1 MGKRCRCYNI
11 NAFKG
16 ELPPCAQ
23 FLDNSSP
30 LIKDNTLIYRNLNG
44 IYSFI
49 SINPVS
55 TSNISTSVNLQISIS
70 NFIIGLYIS
79 QIQDKIIEYDNN
91 SVIHNNKKANDF
103 IHKALNNNISID
115 EDINASLFF
124 LITNNN
130 AILPLYTATINITPL
145 NLYIIIVLHAL
156 ENNPA
161 LFFGNNDYTFENEI
175 NFYLTSLSLKFPF
188 AKFKDCM
195 K

>member
-1 MGKRCRCYNI
+1 MRRFCRCYDC

-23 FLDNSSP
+23 FLNNSNP

-44 IYSFI
+44 IYTFL

-55 TSNISTSVNLQISIS
+55 NSNIATSANLQISFS

-79 QIQDKIIEYDNN
+79 EIQDKIIEYDSNAI
-91 SVIHNNKKANDF
+91 IHNNKKANNF
-103 IHKALNNNISID
+103 IHKALSNDISID
-115 EDINASLFF
+115 EDINASLVF
-124 LITNNN
+124 LITNTD

-161 LFFGNNDYTFENEI
+161 LFFGNNDYTFENQI
-175 NFYLTSLSLKFPF
+175 NLYLASLSLKFPF
-188 AKFKDCM
+188 TKFKDCM

>member
-79 QIQDKIIEYDNN
+79 
-91 SVIHNNKKANDF
+91 
-103 IHKALNNNISID
+103 
-115 EDINASLFF
+115 
-124 LITNNN
+124 
-130 AILPLYTATINITPL
+130 
-145 NLYIIIVLHAL
+145 
-156 ENNPA
+156 
-161 LFFGNNDYTFENEI
+161 
-175 NFYLTSLSLKFPF
+175 
-188 AKFKDCM
+188 
-195 K
+195 